1 MALLEP
7 KSPPNELI
15 EQEMECP
22 QPVNTKALIAN
33 QILQQAGLGDLT
45 KPKNAVTDE
54 MEEMGWRLR
63 EDLEHLRDL
72 KRYSDNDSI
81 RLQAVRT
88 ALELRRVLGS
98 GAEQDQSKNIT
109 FVIQGGQF
117 QLNSILN
124 PER

>member
-15 EQEMECP
+15 EQEMGDP

-33 QILQQAGLGDLT
+33 QILQQAGLSELT
-45 KPKNAVTDE
+45 KPKNAVIDE

-81 RLQAVRT
+81 RLHAVRT